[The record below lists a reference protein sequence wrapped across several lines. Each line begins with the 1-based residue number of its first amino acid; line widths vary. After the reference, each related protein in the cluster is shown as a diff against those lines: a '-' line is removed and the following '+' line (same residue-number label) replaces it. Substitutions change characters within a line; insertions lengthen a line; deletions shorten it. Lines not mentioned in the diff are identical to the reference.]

1 MAIYKLKEISN
12 IINGKDLHAKI
23 PLGDILT
30 SEQTKMIYVKTSCFA
45 NGLQKKPSFW
55 VKDEYIENKNVP
67 KLVLNKGDLVVS
79 KAINV
84 GEVSEISYNN
94 TAIYRALSQIIP
106 NEDIILKK
114 YLIYYMNSNLKLF
127 QSFAEGSIIKIISL
141 DVLSNLK
148 LNIPSINEQKQII
161 DIIEPKEELFIKY
174 SNTIRIDTFKN
185 CEKDLNEIIDIIEP
199 IERIIKNIILQ
210 NEKIDQTILSL
221 NPKGNIS
228 KCSDIAN
235 IKTGKR
241 NANHSRTNGKYN
253 FYTCSDRVM
262 KCDEYSFDSE
272 SLLVAGNGNVGNVKY
287 FNGKFDAYQRT
298 YVITFK
304 EFIGTAYLS
313 FLKNQKIL
321 SNSSQGSVI
330 KYLVLKDIQNIEVV
344 LDQEVNKKIVDLL
357 RIKLINEKMLSNF
370 ENLLNTTIKK
380 MIV

>member
-1 MAIYKLKEISN
+1 MAIYKLRDLFEITGGSTPSTKQKDLWDGNVLWYTPIDLNINKHTMRKIKQSIKTLPKGSVMISSRAPIGYINVSAEECWHSQGVKGFKNKDESLIKNKYFKYLLKTQINYLRNAGAGSTFKEISKHYLEN
-12 IINGKDLHAKI
+12 FEVDI
-23 PLGDILT
+23 PEIE
-30 SEQTKMIYVKTSCFA
+30 EQ
-45 NGLQKKPSFW
+45 
-55 VKDEYIENKNVP
+55 NK
-67 KLVLNKGDLVVS
+67 
-79 KAINV
+79 
-84 GEVSEISYNN
+84 
-94 TAIYRALSQIIP
+94 
-106 NEDIILKK
+106 
-114 YLIYYMNSNLKLF
+114 
-127 QSFAEGSIIKIISL
+127 
-141 DVLSNLK
+141 
-148 LNIPSINEQKQII
+148 II
-161 DIIEPKEELFIKY
+161 DIIEQKEELFIKY
-174 SNTIRIDTFKN
+174 SNTIRIDTYNHCKHDMI
-185 CEKDLNEIIDIIEP
+185 KLIDIIEP
-199 IERIIKNIILQ
+199 IERIIQNIIFQ
-210 NEKIDQTILSL
+210 NEKIDQIILSFD
-221 NPKGNIS
+221 PKGNIS